1 MANKDIYNKD
11 VGHINEVTFIK
22 WHYEQVYLSNNTVKT
37 DRETD
42 YKHIHNKATLR
53 HIVTRTNI

>member
-1 MANKDIYNKD
+1 MCVFGCLMANKDIYNKD

-42 YKHIHNKATLR
+42 YKHIHN
-53 HIVTRTNI
+53 